1 MKIYKSKNQKS
12 IYCPSRQIFLRLTP
26 EEKVRQ
32 ELLKTLINDMEI
44 PASSIT
50 TEYPLSNLDSKSKQ
64 RADVV
69 VWEETKSGKEIPLI
83 AFELK
88 ANHIEIT
95 DQTLEQVLSYNEIL
109 KAQYVG
115 ISNGIDTELFEV
127 INNIPNPL
135 VHDLYNYKELIEG
148 KVEYA
153 KHKKMKRLSYDLVA
167 YDRYHKHLLDE
178 GYISEATE
186 SVLYTFIAE
195 LQNYL
200 LTGHINPEN
209 NSPVIIDEVKSY
221 GHYSYGNASGG
232 GYTGFYRSFF
242 TKDLKK
248 KDNLIRIGVFGVG
261 SYSNNALYGS
271 RLGGTYLNFA
281 IDNSG
286 TGSNILQLRID
297 KYFKLI
303 EKDMYK
309 IVHNGRQNGFKN
321 TAVIEFVK
329 KHNPNLIKNDEV
341 YLGELPSN
349 KSISESEGSRF
360 IENLINYAY
369 LRGELKKS
377 KVVKKKKKLK
387 KLKLSK

>member
-12 IYCPSRQIFLRLTP
+12 IYCPSRQILLHLTP

-32 ELLKTLINDMEI
+32 ELLKKLINDMEI
-44 PASSIT
+44 PASSIS
-50 TEYPLSNLDSKSKQ
+50 TEYHLSKKDPKSKQ
-64 RADVV
+64 RADIV
-69 VWEETKSGKEIPLI
+69 VWEETKSGEKIPLI
-83 AFELK
+83 VFELK

-95 DQTLEQVLSYNEIL
+95 DQTLDQVLSYNKIL

-115 ISNGIDTELFEV
+115 VSNGIDTILYELK
-127 INNIPNPL
+127 NNIPIPL
-135 VHDLYNYKELIEG
+135 VHELYNYKELIG
-148 KVEYA
+148 GRVEYA
-153 KHKKMKRLSYDLVA
+153 KRKRMKRLSYDLVA
-167 YDRYHKHLLDE
+167 YDRYHEHLLDE

-186 SVLYTFIAE
+186 SSLYTFIAE

-200 LTGHINPEN
+200 LIGDIYPGN
-209 NSPVIIDEVKSY
+209 NSPVIIEEVKSY
-221 GHYSYGNASGG
+221 GQYSYSNASGG
-232 GYTGFYRSFF
+232 GYTGFYRSFI
-242 TKDLKK
+242 TKNLKRNH
-248 KDNLIRIGVFGVG
+248 NLIRIGIFGVA
-261 SYSNNALYGS
+261 SYSSNELYGS
-271 RLGGTYLNFA
+271 RLGGTYLNVA

-286 TGSNILQLRID
+286 TSSNILQLRID
-297 KYFKLI
+297 KYFKLKD
-303 EKDMYK
+303 KDMFE

-321 TAVIEFVK
+321 TEVIEFVK
-329 KHNPNLIKNDEV
+329 KHNPNLIKNGEV

-377 KVVKKKKKLK
+377 KIVKKKKKLK